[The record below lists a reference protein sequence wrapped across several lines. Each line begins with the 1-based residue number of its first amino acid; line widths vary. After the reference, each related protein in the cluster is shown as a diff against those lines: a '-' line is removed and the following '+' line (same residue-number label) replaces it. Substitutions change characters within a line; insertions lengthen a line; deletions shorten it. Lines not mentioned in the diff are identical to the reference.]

1 MLPKSTTAMFK
12 PMSIVLIKREG
23 LLLKPEII
31 FADKEPFSFKSST
44 RSLLADTKA
53 ISMPEKKAISNK
65 AINIENTS
73 IQRMKVGE
81 KQEN

>member
-1 MLPKSTTAMFK
+1 
-12 PMSIVLIKREG
+12 
-23 LLLKPEII
+23 
-31 FADKEPFSFKSST
+31 
-44 RSLLADTKA
+44 LLADTKA